1 MEKTKNISENSS
13 EILKKIS
20 GFKII
25 TDSHLES
32 ILDTF
37 KKHPYI
43 IAALICFG
51 STGLGYQSEEFI
63 TPNSVLV
70 MLGIAICLFLWQAL
84 HSLRIKENTPKN
96 KAVIYGIFAAE
107 TIVSVFLAQKFM
119 ASETKSLFATMFMI
133 IVSIAVYLLLLNN
146 RKFID
151 KITSLLLFALGFAM
165 RAGYCLQTG
174 IYVRQN
180 DVFGFGNEQGNS
192 HSGYIEYLLQ
202 NHHLPDFDPSTRWQF
217 YHPPLHHTISAI
229 WLGLVDKISPAYY
242 ISCEAI
248 QTLPLFY
255 SCVMLIIAYKTLR
268 LFGLKG
274 SSLYVPFAFL
284 CFFPYLYQLSG
295 AINNDALSIMF
306 IMMAIY
312 FTVIWVNNPTL
323 WNLIKIAFA
332 IGFGMMSKLSAG
344 LVAPAVAVVFLA
356 MMIKN
361 RSEII
366 KYIKN
371 YMIFGLI
378 CCPLGLWWGIR
389 NLIKYDLP
397 INYVNSLDPSCNQYL
412 GNIPILKRFTDFSS
426 YQFDSLFQKWIE
438 DEYQEFN
445 PTIAIMKNS
454 VFGEGGRAEVFT
466 PDYIYAQQFLFW
478 SCALLSFAGFIFTF
492 VCLFQ
497 KKDKCP
503 FWGKILLVL
512 ANLTILGNFY
522 VFQIT
527 FPYECTMNYRYIVPC
542 TFIGAFATGIV
553 MKNLREKGNKPARC
567 INLLLTVMTAI
578 FSISS
583 VITYLDLITTKV
595 Q

>member
-1 MEKTKNISENSS
+1 MEENTPKKLDFKNIHNF
-13 EILKKIS
+13 KVIS
-20 GFKII
+20 
-25 TDSHLES
+25 DNHLET
-32 ILDTF
+32 ILNALG
-37 KKHPYI
+37 KHPYL
-43 IAALICFG
+43 IAALICF
-51 STGLGYQSEEFI
+51 STLGVGYLSEEFI
-63 TPNSVLV
+63 QPDSIMA
-70 MLGIAICLFLWQAL
+70 MLGITICLFVWQAI
-84 HSLRIKENTPKN
+84 HFLRIKENTVKN
-96 KAVIYGIFAAE
+96 KIIIYSIFVVE
-107 TIVSVFLAQKFM
+107 TFFSIFLAGKFK
-119 ASETKSLFATMFMI
+119 ACQAKAIFATMYLIFI
-133 IVSIAVYLLLLNN
+133 ILVVYLLLLNN
-146 RKFID
+146 KKFVD
-151 KITSLLLFALGFAM
+151 KTTSLLLFALGFAM
-165 RAGYCLQTG
+165 RFGYCLQTG

-180 DVFGFGNEQGNS
+180 DVFGFGNEAGNS

-229 WLGLVDKISPAYY
+229 WLGFVDKISPAYY

-248 QTLPLFY
+248 QVLPLFY
-255 SCVMLIIAYKTLR
+255 SCVMLIIAYKTLK

-274 SSLYVPFAFL
+274 ASLYVPFAFL

-306 IMMAIY
+306 IMMSIY
-312 FTVIWVNNPTL
+312 FTIIWVNKPTL

-361 RSEII
+361 RKEIV
-366 KYIKN
+366 KYIKH

-378 CCPLGLWWGIR
+378 CCPLGLWWEIR
-389 NLIKYDLP
+389 NLIKYNLP
-397 INYVNSLDPSCNQYL
+397 INYVNSLDPDCNQYL

-445 PTIAIMKNS
+445 PTVAIMKNA
-454 VFGEGGRAEVFT
+454 VFGEGGRPDVFT

-478 SCALLSFAGFIFTF
+478 SCALLSFIGFIFTF

-503 FWGKILLVL
+503 LFGKILLVL

-527 FPYECTMNYRYIVPC
+527 FPFECTMNYRYIVPC

-553 MKNLREKGNKPARC
+553 MKNFKEKGTKPARC
-567 INLLLTVMTAI
+567 VNLLLTVMTII
-578 FSISS
+578 FSVSS
-583 VITYLDLITTKV
+583 VITYLDLITTKI